1 MNLSC
6 NIGRKARRLRLQA
19 GILSLLA
26 TLALAVFLR
35 TQGDDRWWRLLIAP
49 PLQMGILGILQYKT
63 GICAAY
69 SALGIWECP
78 TGTPQKIPD
87 PLIENQFKDRAKVM
101 LLRSFAA
108 TALLTALFVLL

>member
-1 MNLSC
+1 MPC
-6 NIGRKARRLRLQA
+6 NIGRKARRLRLLA
-19 GILSLLA
+19 GLLSLLA
-26 TLALAVFLR
+26 ASVLGAFLLI
-35 TQGDDRWWRLLIAP
+35 QGDDRWWRLLVAP
-49 PLQMGILGILQYKT
+49 PLQMGLLGIFQYRT

-87 PLIENQFKDRAKVM
+87 PLIENQFKDRAKAM

-108 TALLTALFVLL
+108 TALLMAFFLLI